1 MHLYEVEKT
10 KYGFR
15 ELKETIRITY
25 VIKFTILKIFL
36 YILAELTGL
45 GGTKLILFVSAV
57 GFGNG

>member
-15 ELKETIRITY
+15 ELKKTIRVTS
-25 VIKFTILKIFL
+25 VTKFMILKNFL

-45 GGTKLILFVSAV
+45 GGIKMILFVSGAE
-57 GFGNG
+57 